1 MKFFFCWSP
10 FQLFFY
16 NIYIRVVKKNPH
28 IMSQAVIISYHNIYR
43 MINSNFVTME
53 NILLENFACT
63 LTLYW
68 TIFIFQKWKKKNV
81 KSQKIKEKKEKYITY
96 FSNHK
101 SEIYCKINNSSKW
114 CLNFRCFFHYTP
126 LFYFFF
132 VQHTSLF
139 LFFFFCTVHII
150 IYTFYSLYLLYIVF
164 RFIYETDSRRYWW
177 KILHFNK
184 NQISYHISK
193 AFLNYVS

>member
-1 MKFFFCWSP
+1 MNFFFVWSP
-10 FQLFFY
+10 FQLFSY
-16 NIYIRVVKKNPH
+16 IYIRVVKTNPH

-63 LTLYW
+63 LLLYW
-68 TIFIFQKWKKKNV
+68 TIFIFQKWKNEKKKNV

-114 CLNFRCFFHYTP
+114 CLNFRCFFHYIQ
-126 LFYFFF
+126 LFLFIFFLF
-132 VQHTSLF
+132 NIHHFF
-139 LFFFFCTVHII
+139 LFFFFAQHI
-150 IYTFYSLYLLYIVF
+150 
-164 RFIYETDSRRYWW
+164 
-177 KILHFNK
+177 
-184 NQISYHISK
+184 
-193 AFLNYVS
+193 